1 VYERFFG
8 LADTPFRLTPD
19 PRYLFLSK
27 RHADALAHLKL
38 GLTESSGFV
47 CITGDVGTGKTTLLR
62 HFLSTLG
69 PEISTAYV
77 FNPALTSL
85 ELLQMINGEFGL
97 AANTTSKTELL
108 QALNAHLLAQHERG
122 RRAIVVVDEAQALD
136 LEVLEQLRLLS
147 NLETFTEKLLRIIL
161 VGQPQLRDMLQ
172 HPDLTQLNQRI
183 TLRWHIGPLGKRE
196 SAAYVN
202 HRIDVASGE
211 PGRRLFSRRALS
223 LIHRHAR
230 GVPRLLNMLAHRSLL
245 AAYAGER
252 QRVTARS
259 VKQAHRE
266 VSSVPLPGRASRR
279 RWLPPAA
286 TAFVAG
292 ATAVLVLLAVRER
305 IGAPLLTAPP
315 VALPPAAVAP
325 VAPGE
330 PPAPEPAPP
339 PVAAAPAE
347 APSGA
352 PVETIAA
359 EPALPPA
366 PEPDLLAER
375 VLVDS
380 SPTAS
385 AHAAMAELFAT
396 WNAEPLAPGE
406 VASPNDFEAAARRRG
421 LEHVVLKGNAGMLR
435 LLDVPAV
442 LELHF
447 PGGAGLR
454 YGALLGVDGQR
465 WTLASDGRHFA
476 VDSDFLSDYWYGF
489 AHLVWRDFDQLGPK
503 DLGPGTNGPA
513 VERLQALLQLAGVYR
528 GPVSGSFD
536 QATSE
541 AVLAFQRSHFLQPD
555 GWVGPLTRLSLY
567 ATAGARERPSL
578 MPLPGVEGEGVS

>member
-8 LADTPFRLTPD
+8 LVDTPFRLTPD

-27 RHADALAHLKL
+27 LHADALAHLKL

-62 HFLSTLG
+62 HFLGTLG

-85 ELLQMINGEFGL
+85 ELLQTINADFGL
-97 AANTTSKTELL
+97 PATSTSKTELL
-108 QALNAHLLAQHERG
+108 QALNAHLLAQHEQG

-147 NLETFTEKLLRIIL
+147 NLETTTEKLLRIIL
-161 VGQPQLRDMLQ
+161 VGQPQLRTMLQ

-183 TLRWHIGPLGKRE
+183 TLRWHIGPLGRRE

-211 PGRRLFSRRALS
+211 PGRRLFSRRALG

-245 AAYAGER
+245 AAYAAER
-252 QRVTARS
+252 QRVTGRS
-259 VKQAHRE
+259 VRQAHRE
-266 VSSVPLPGRASRR
+266 VSTVPLPGQADRR
-279 RWLPPAA
+279 RWLSPTA

-292 ATAVLVLLAVRER
+292 ATAVAALFVARER
-305 IGAPLLTAPP
+305 WRPPAVPPDDTTIASAEAPAP
-315 VALPPAAVAP
+315 ALPI
-325 VAPGE
+325 GE
-330 PPAPEPAPP
+330 GDLPEPAPP
-339 PVAAAPAE
+339 P
-347 APSGA
+347 
-352 PVETIAA
+352 
-359 EPALPPA
+359 PP
-366 PEPDLLAER
+366 PPDANRLAER
-375 VLVDS
+375 AVVAS
-380 SPTAS
+380 SPAATAQ
-385 AHAAMAELFAT
+385 AAMGELIAT
-396 WNAEPLAPGE
+396 WNVAALDENEVQDPG
-406 VASPNDFEAAARRRG
+406 DFGAAAERRS
-421 LEHVVLKGNAGMLR
+421 LEHVMLR

-447 PGGAGLR
+447 PGGVGLR
-454 YGALLGVDGQR
+454 YVTLLGIDGQR
-465 WTLASDGRHFA
+465 WLLASDGQRFA
-476 VDSDFLSDYWYGF
+476 VDGQFLTDYWYGM
-489 AHLVWRDFDQLGPK
+489 AHLVWRDFDQLGPG
-503 DLGPGTNGPA
+503 DLGPGDDGPA
-513 VERLQALLQLAGVYR
+513 VARLQELLQLAGVYS
-528 GPVSGSFD
+528 GSVSGSFD
-536 QATSE
+536 QPTSD
-541 AVLAFQRSHFLQPD
+541 AVLSFQRAHFLEPD

-578 MPLPGVEGEGVS
+578 VPGDGADAEGVS

>member
-8 LADTPFRLTPD
+8 LADAPFRLTPD

-62 HFLSTLG
+62 HFLATLG
-69 PEISTAYV
+69 PEIATAYV

-85 ELLQMINGEFGL
+85 ELLQTINADFGL
-97 AANTTSKTELL
+97 PATSASKTELL

-122 RRAIVVVDEAQALD
+122 RRAMVVVDEAQALD

-147 NLETFTEKLLRIIL
+147 NLETTTEKLLRIIL
-161 VGQPQLRDMLQ
+161 VGQPQLRTMLQ

-183 TLRWHIGPLGKRE
+183 TLRWHIGPLGRRE
-196 SAAYVN
+196 SAAYLN

-211 PGRRLFSRRALS
+211 PGRRLFSRPALR

-245 AAYAGER
+245 AAYAAER
-252 QRVTARS
+252 QRVTAGS
-259 VKQAHRE
+259 VKRAHRE
-266 VSSVPLPGRASRR
+266 VSSVPLPGRAERR
-279 RWLPPAA
+279 RVLPHAA

-292 ATAVLVLLAVRER
+292 AAVVTAAFIARERWRPVPEAPPEPAVASVETSPSLPAPALLAEGDLVE
-305 IGAPLLTAPP
+305 PEPS
-315 VALPPAAVAP
+315 
-325 VAPGE
+325 
-330 PPAPEPAPP
+330 PPAPPSLPP
-339 PVAAAPAE
+339 PD
-347 APSGA
+347 PSR
-352 PVETIAA
+352 
-359 EPALPPA
+359 
-366 PEPDLLAER
+366 LAER
-375 VLVDS
+375 ALVDS
-380 SPTAS
+380 SPTAT
-385 AHAAMAELFAT
+385 AQAAMGELFAT
-396 WNAEPLAPGE
+396 WNAEPLGGDE
-406 VASPNDFEAAARRRG
+406 VTSPNDFEAAAKRRS
-421 LEHVVLKGNAGMLR
+421 LEHVVLKGNASMLR

-447 PGGAGLR
+447 PGGAGAR
-454 YGALLGVDGQR
+454 YTALLGIDGER
-465 WTLASDGRHFA
+465 WVLASDGQRFT
-476 VDSDFLSDYWYGF
+476 VDRDFLDDYWYGF
-489 AHLVWRDFDQLGPK
+489 AHLVWRDFDQLGPR
-503 DLGPGTNGPA
+503 DLGVGDDGPA

-528 GPVSGSFD
+528 GPLSGTFD
-536 QATSE
+536 QPTAE
-541 AVLAFQRSHFLQPD
+541 AVLAFQRAHFLQPD

-578 MPLPGVEGEGVS
+578 APVPAEDAEGVS

>member
-62 HFLSTLG
+62 HFLTTLG
-69 PEISTAYV
+69 PEIATAYV

-85 ELLQMINGEFGL
+85 ELLQTINGEFGL
-97 AANTTSKTELL
+97 PASSTSKTELL
-108 QALNAHLLAQHERG
+108 QALNAHLLAQHARG

-147 NLETFTEKLLRIIL
+147 NLETTTEKLLRIIL
-161 VGQPQLRDMLQ
+161 VGQPQLRAMLQ

-183 TLRWHIGPLGKRE
+183 TLRWHIGPLGRRE
-196 SAAYVN
+196 SAAYLN

-211 PGRRLFSRRALS
+211 PGRRLFSRPALR
-223 LIHRHAR
+223 LIHRHAD

-245 AAYAGER
+245 AAYAAER

-259 VKQAHRE
+259 VKRAHRE
-266 VSSVPLPGRASRR
+266 VSTVPLPGRAERR
-279 RWLPPAA
+279 HWVPQAA

-292 ATAVLVLLAVRER
+292 AAVVAAAFVARER
-305 IGAPLLTAPP
+305 WPSVPEAPP
-315 VALPPAAVAP
+315 EPVVASVEP
-325 VAPGE
+325 VAPPPTAAPLGE
-330 PPAPEPAPP
+330 GDLIESDPTPPPAPP
-339 PVAAAPAE
+339 PPPD
-347 APSGA
+347 PSR
-352 PVETIAA
+352 
-359 EPALPPA
+359 
-366 PEPDLLAER
+366 LAER
-375 VLVDS
+375 AFIES
-380 SPTAS
+380 SPTTT
-385 AHAAMAELFAT
+385 AHAALGEVFAT
-396 WNAEPLAPGE
+396 WNAEPLASDE
-406 VASPNDFEAAARRRG
+406 VAGPNDFDAAARRRG
-421 LEHVVLKGNAGMLR
+421 LEHVVLKGNASMLR

-447 PGGAGLR
+447 PGGAGAR
-454 YGALLGVDGQR
+454 YGALLGIDGER
-465 WTLASDGRHFA
+465 WVLANEGERYA
-476 VDSDFLSDYWYGF
+476 VDRNFLDDYWYGF
-489 AHLVWRDFDQLGPK
+489 AHLVWRDFDQLGPH
-503 DLGPGTNGPA
+503 DLGLGASGPP
-513 VERLQALLQLAGVYR
+513 VQRLQALLQLAGVYR
-528 GPVSGSFD
+528 GPVSGTFD
-536 QATSE
+536 QPTAD
-541 AVLAFQRSHFLQPD
+541 AVLEFQRAHFLQPD

-578 MPLPGVEGEGVS
+578 APVPAEDAEGLS

>member
-1 VYERFFG
+1 
-8 LADTPFRLTPD
+8 
-19 PRYLFLSK
+19 
-27 RHADALAHLKL
+27 
-38 GLTESSGFV
+38 
-47 CITGDVGTGKTTLLR
+47 
-62 HFLSTLG
+62 
-69 PEISTAYV
+69 
-77 FNPALTSL
+77 
-85 ELLQMINGEFGL
+85 LQTINAEFGL
-97 AANTTSKTELL
+97 AARSTSKTELL

-147 NLETFTEKLLRIIL
+147 NLETTTEKLLRIIL

-245 AAYAGER
+245 AAYASER

-266 VSSVPLPGRASRR
+266 VSSVPLPGRAARR

-292 ATAVLVLLAVRER
+292 ASAVVVLFAVRER
-305 IGAPLLTAPP
+305 IGAPLLAPAESP
-315 VALPPAAVAP
+315 PAPAAPAPPPAAVPEA
-325 VAPGE
+325 
-330 PPAPEPAPP
+330 PAPEPAPA

-347 APSGA
+347 ILAAAP
-352 PVETIAA
+352 EMAA
-359 EPALPPA
+359 VPPEPPLPPA
-366 PEPDLLAER
+366 PDPDRLAER
-375 VLVDS
+375 VLIES
-380 SPTAS
+380 SPASS

-406 VASPNDFEAAARRRG
+406 VEGPNDFEAAARRRG

-454 YGALLGVDGQR
+454 YGALLGVEGQR
-465 WTLASDGRHFA
+465 WTLGSDGRRFP

-528 GPVSGSFD
+528 GPLSGSFD

-541 AVLAFQRSHFLQPD
+541 AVLAFQRAHFLQPD

-578 MPLPGVEGEGVS
+578 VPLPGADAEGVS